1 MKNLK
6 KLTAFV
12 LALAT
17 VISVCAFGVSAQE
30 EKITD
35 PQNFAEYQE
44 MLDQQGYPAMT
55 TEQFVN
61 AVKKGFGIYRKL
73 TFRGD
78 EPVEHFNFVTDELI
92 QELCKEI
99 ADETG
104 LDLLL
109 MTSNLPES
117 NNYVALVMDT
127 FQIDTVALR
136 EVVFEI
142 KDEQYAKGNGL
153 LGKLFYFFG
162 VYLSVIEKCEAYCLP
177 AEGRTEEFYE
187 IHLGIT
193 MRDGATEV
201 VGTGIIINT
210 ETGEVFD
217 DHGRGLVGTGYNF
230 STAEMLV
237 YTLPNAWV
245 RDFGFCFL
253 YDLFSYTTPFF
264 FYETRRI
271 KFDYEGKD
279 WMVQVWKGNYLVS
292 NGAEVGVYN
301 RDRIRFG
308 SFYDC
313 VNDEDMLEMSMQLYH
328 DDDLIFERENQLH
341 WWLTGFRISDVLYP
355 ADSMTLNF
363 SITMKDAEMLD
374 AFCKSIDKHYK
385 KDMSYT
391 VDGLTVTVVW

>member
-35 PQNFAEYQE
+35 PQNLAEYKE

-55 TEQFVN
+55 SEQFVN
-61 AVKKGFGIYRKL
+61 AVKKGFGVYRKL

-78 EPVEHFNFVTDELI
+78 EPVEHFNFVTDEII
-92 QELCKEI
+92 QSFCKEI

-117 NNYVALVMDT
+117 NNYVAMVMDT

-136 EVVFEI
+136 EAAFKI
-142 KDEQYAKGNGL
+142 KDEKYAEGNSL

-162 VYLSVIEKCEAYCLP
+162 VYLSVIEKCEAYCVP
-177 AEGRTEEFYE
+177 APELGKDCYE
-187 IHLGIT
+187 IHLRIT
-193 MRDGATEV
+193 MRDGATE
-201 VGTGIIINT
+201 GKETGIIINT
-210 ETGEVFD
+210 ATGEVFD
-217 DHGRGLVGTGYNF
+217 RYGNGLVGTGYNF
-230 STAEMLV
+230 STADMLV
-237 YTLPNAWV
+237 YTLSNAWV

-279 WMVQVWKGNYLVS
+279 WMVQIWKGNYLVS
-292 NGAEVGVYN
+292 NGAEVGLYN
-301 RDRIRFG
+301 RDKIRFG
-308 SFYDC
+308 TLYDC
-313 VNDEDMLEMSMQLYH
+313 ASDEDMLEMSMQLYH
-328 DDDLIFERENQLH
+328 GDEFIFGRENQKH
-341 WWLTGFRISDVLYP
+341 WWLTGFRISDTLYT
-355 ADSMTLNF
+355 ANSMTLKF
-363 SITMKDAEMLD
+363 TITMKDAEMLK
-374 AFCKSIDKHYK
+374 AFCESIDRHYK

-391 VDGLTVTVVW
+391 VDGLTVSVVW

>member
-35 PQNFAEYQE
+35 PKNLAEYKE

-61 AVKKGFGIYRKL
+61 AVKKGFGVYRKL

-78 EPVEHFNFVTDELI
+78 EPVEHFNFVTDEII
-92 QELCKEI
+92 QSFCKEI

-117 NNYVALVMDT
+117 NNYVAMVMDT

-136 EVVFEI
+136 EAAFKI
-142 KDEQYAKGNGL
+142 KDEKYAEGNSL

-162 VYLSVIEKCEAYCLP
+162 VYLSIIEKCEAYCAP
-177 AEGRTEEFYE
+177 APELGKDCYE
-187 IHLGIT
+187 IHLRIT
-193 MRDGATEV
+193 MRDGATEDKE
-201 VGTGIIINT
+201 TGIIINT
-210 ETGEVFD
+210 ATGEVFD
-217 DHGRGLVGTGYNF
+217 RYGNGLVGTGYNF
-230 STAEMLV
+230 STADMLV

-292 NGAEVGVYN
+292 NGAEVGLYN
-301 RDRIRFG
+301 RDKIRFG
-308 SFYDC
+308 TLYDC
-313 VNDEDMLEMSMQLYH
+313 ASDEDMLEMSMQLYH
-328 DDDLIFERENQLH
+328 GDEFIFGRESQKH
-341 WWLTGFRISDVLYP
+341 WWLTGFRISDTLYT
-355 ADSMTLNF
+355 ANSMTLKF
-363 SITMKDAEMLD
+363 TITMKDAEMLK
-374 AFCKSIDKHYK
+374 AFCESIDKHYK

-391 VDGLTVTVVW
+391 VDGLTVSVVW